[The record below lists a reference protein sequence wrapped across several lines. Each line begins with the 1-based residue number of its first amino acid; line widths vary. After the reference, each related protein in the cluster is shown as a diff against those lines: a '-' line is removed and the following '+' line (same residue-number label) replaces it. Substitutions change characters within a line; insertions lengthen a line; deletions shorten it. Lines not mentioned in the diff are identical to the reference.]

1 VYLSLKRILILRTCR
16 LERRLHE
23 LQRACVAETEAEAKK
38 QGTLSA
44 LASIFSG
51 KMTCDL
57 TATLVYKDNWPQ
69 PIATFCD
76 GLAGPKYLVS
86 QSHSCA
92 LFPGCG
98 ISFCDGFVNSAK
110 PLLAN
115 RHTKFALEVEFPPC
129 GFFLRGGANVTIG

>member
-1 VYLSLKRILILRTCR
+1 
-16 LERRLHE
+16 
-23 LQRACVAETEAEAKK
+23 
-38 QGTLSA
+38 
-44 LASIFSG
+44 
-51 KMTCDL
+51 M
-57 TATLVYKDNWPQ
+57 VYKDNWPQ
-69 PIATFCD
+69 PNATFCD

-129 GFFLRGGANVTIG
+129 GFFLRGSECHDWIGSLRCIANPSCARTSTQRELIQGEY